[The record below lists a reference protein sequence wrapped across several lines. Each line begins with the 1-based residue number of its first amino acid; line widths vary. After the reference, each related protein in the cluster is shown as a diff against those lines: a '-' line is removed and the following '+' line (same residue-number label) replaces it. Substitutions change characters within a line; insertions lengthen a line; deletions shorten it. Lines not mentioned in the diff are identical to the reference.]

1 MTELLF
7 LKFNLASPLATDANV
22 RMSEPDESSR
32 NYHVQVEIVSKHDSW
47 PGRHQ
52 PSPDLWGLT
61 PRSWSRAAP
70 DSNKFCIC
78 FVQREIYILGPSN
91 KTDGLLKPLL
101 GVKLRFYFNFHI
113 CLLFSNHWLFL
124 LWRSL
129 YLIVRPFQSYLT
141 RGDGW
146 KSLFRFNEGKLL
158 NSVKCG
164 PKLGCLN
171 MNWIEL
177 NCSI

>member
-113 CLLFSNHWLFL
+113 CLLFSNH
-124 LWRSL
+124 
-129 YLIVRPFQSYLT
+129 
-141 RGDGW
+141 
-146 KSLFRFNEGKLL
+146 
-158 NSVKCG
+158 
-164 PKLGCLN
+164 
-171 MNWIEL
+171 
-177 NCSI
+177 